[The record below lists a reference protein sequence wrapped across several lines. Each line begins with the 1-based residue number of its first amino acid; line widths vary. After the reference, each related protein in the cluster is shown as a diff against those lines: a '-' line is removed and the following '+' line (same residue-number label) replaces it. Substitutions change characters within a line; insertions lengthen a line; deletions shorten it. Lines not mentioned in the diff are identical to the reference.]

1 MNRLLN
7 VEDENLLA
15 VLIVDCQRKEE
26 LLLRL
31 DCLQSESEDRDMT
44 RIADRVADYIEQL
57 SDEEYDDLVVYAA
70 DEI

>member
-1 MNRLLN
+1 MNRPLN

-31 DCLQSESEDRDMT
+31 DCLRSESGDRDMT
-44 RIADRVADYIEQL
+44 RIAGRAADYIEQL
-57 SDEEYDDLVVYAA
+57 SDDEYDNLAVYAA